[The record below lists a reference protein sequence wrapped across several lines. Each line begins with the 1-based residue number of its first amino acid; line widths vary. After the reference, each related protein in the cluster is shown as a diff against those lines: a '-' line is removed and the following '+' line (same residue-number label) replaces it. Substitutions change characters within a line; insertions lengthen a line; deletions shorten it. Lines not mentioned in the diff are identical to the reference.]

1 MEPGDAAGLTQG
13 PRECGRAAASAG
25 KGAQVRRGCGSPVP
39 YVSVDGCLS
48 PEGGRPPSQMVTT
61 CGATACQTRSATVVS
76 SASASMT
83 QKRS

>member
-1 MEPGDAAGLTQG
+1 MEPGDAAGLTPG

-25 KGAQVRRGCGSPVP
+25 AQVRRGFGSPVP